1 MRVAALQSGLGGWR
15 AGGLAAAVK
24 VCEREG
30 VELLVLPEC
39 YFGGMR
45 AVRPAADEVAMVAP
59 YPDLVGAFRDCPSD
73 LTVVAGF
80 TERAGDGLLHSSAAV
95 LRAGRLLGV
104 MRKLFPREPAFSPG
118 DELPL
123 FRHDGHAFGVVI
135 CNDANFVEP
144 SRLLAL
150 AGARL
155 LVCPLNN
162 DLPVEVTRG
171 WRVRTRSALI
181 ARAVENDCWVIAA
194 DVCGRA
200 EGRLGG
206 AATRIIGPDGRIVS
220 EARGDEPGLVVADI
234 DPANGSMLSRWD
246 VAQNPAVFA
255 RWADA
260 LTDHAR
266 GGESP

>member
-1 MRVAALQSGLGGWR
+1 MQSKLDGWR
-15 AGGLAAAVK
+15 AGGLPAAIK
-24 VCEREG
+24 LCERQE

-45 AVRPAADEVAMVAP
+45 AARPDADAVAMAAP
-59 YPDLVGAFRDCPSD
+59 YPDLVEALRDCPSE

-80 TERAGDGLLHSSAAV
+80 TERAGDGALYSSAAV

-104 MRKLFPREPAFSPG
+104 MRKLFPREPAFNPG
-118 DELPL
+118 EELPI
-123 FRHDGHAFGVVI
+123 FHHGACAFGVVI

-162 DLPVEVTRG
+162 DLPMEVTRD
-171 WRVRTRSALI
+171 WKVRTRSALI

-200 EGRLGG
+200 EGRQGG
-206 AATRIIGPDGRIVS
+206 AATRIIGPDGRILG
-220 EARGDEPGLVVADI
+220 EADGAEPGLVVADI
-234 DPANGSMLSRWD
+234 DTTGRSMLPRWD
-246 VAQNPAVFA
+246 VAQNPAVFGKWMGA
-255 RWADA
+255 LADRA
-260 LTDHAR
+260 S
-266 GGESP
+266 G